1 MLYSLLEI
9 ITQEL
14 VGTKLLEPEIKNL
27 QGKICK
33 LSAKLKVL
41 RAGIK
46 TGRLRIL
53 WSLFVVEFGK
63 HLALNGLK

>member
-14 VGTKLLEPEIKNL
+14 VGTKLLEPEIKIL

-41 RAGIK
+41 RAGTK
-46 TGRLRIL
+46 TGRLRIS